1 MDFAEP
7 TYLYLLT
14 IVPAAALVLM
24 WSKRRSQ
31 ADVARLGTPSLIA
44 TLSVSVSAPRR
55 RWKTVLWFIAL
66 IALIISLARPRW
78 GSQVQVTAQRGVQ
91 VMVLLDVS
99 ASMLAEDLKPN
110 RLTRAKLT
118 VEELMDELG
127 GNELGLVLF
136 AGAAFVQF
144 PLTADFYTARAFLE
158 AAGPQTI
165 SRPGT
170 ALEEAI
176 RVAIAGFPKEIA
188 SNRVLL
194 LLTDGED
201 HEGDSLAA
209 ARAAAAAGAT
219 LHAIGFGTPEGEP
232 IPIRDKQGTLMGYKE
247 DAQGETVLSRLD
259 ESGLQQMVNETDGLY
274 FRASASGDEV
284 TAITDAIAT
293 LDAGE
298 LEDQFETRGVERFE
312 WFTGLSLLVLTAEFL
327 IGDRENRAP

>member
-1 MDFAEP
+1 MDFAKP

-14 IVPAAALVLM
+14 IVPLAALVLM
-24 WSKRRSQ
+24 WSKRRSR
-31 ADVARLGTPSLIA
+31 AAIERLGTPTLIV
-44 TLSVSVSAPRR
+44 TLSASVSITRR
-55 RWKTVLWFIAL
+55 RWKTLLWFIAL

-99 ASMLAEDLKPN
+99 TSMLAEDLKPN

-127 GNELGLVLF
+127 GHELGLVLF

-176 RVAIAGFPKEIA
+176 RVASAGFPQEIA
-188 SNRVLL
+188 SNRVIL

-201 HEGDSLAA
+201 HEGDP
-209 ARAAAAAGAT
+209 RAAAAEAAAAGVT

-247 DAQGETVLSRLD
+247 DALGETVLSRLD
-259 ESGLQQMVNETDGLY
+259 ETTLQQMVNETDGLY
-274 FRASASGDEV
+274 FRASAGGDEIN
-284 TAITDAIAT
+284 AITDAITA
-293 LDAGE
+293 LNAGE
-298 LEDQFETRGVERFE
+298 LEDQFETRGLERFE
-312 WFTGLSLLVLTAEFL
+312 WFTGLSLLALTAEFL
-327 IGDRENRAP
+327 IGDREKRVS

>member
-1 MDFAEP
+1 MDFARP
-7 TYLYLLT
+7 SYLYFLT
-14 IVPAAALVLM
+14 IVPVAALVLI
-24 WSKRRSQ
+24 WSRRRSR
-31 ADVARLGTPSLIA
+31 ADVARLGTPTLIA
-44 TLSVSVSAPRR
+44 TLSASVSVARR
-55 RWKTVLWFIAL
+55 RWKTILWFIAL

-91 VMVLLDVS
+91 VMTLLDVS
-99 ASMLAEDLKPN
+99 TSMLAEDLKPN

-144 PLTADFYTARAFLE
+144 PLTSDFNTARAFLE

-170 ALEEAI
+170 ALEEAM
-176 RVAIAGFPKEIA
+176 RVAVAGFLKEIA
-188 SNRVLL
+188 SNRVIL

-201 HEGDSLAA
+201 HEGDPLAA
-209 ARAAAAAGAT
+209 AIAAADAGVT

-232 IPIRDKQGTLMGYKE
+232 IPIRDKQGALMGYKE
-247 DAQGETVLSRLD
+247 DAQGETVLSHLN
-259 ESGLQQMVNETDGLY
+259 ETTLQQMVNETDGLY

-284 TAITDAIAT
+284 TAITDAILA

-298 LEDQFETRGVERFE
+298 LKDQFETRGVEHFD
-312 WFTGLSLLVLTAEFL
+312 WFTGLSLIALTAEFL
-327 IGDRENRAP
+327 IGDREKRVS